1 MRGLGVD
8 TLLSLLSSLL
18 HLGQTLAVTKDVEK
32 VLGPMS
38 SDHDEKD
45 GGQFDL
51 KGRANP

>member
-8 TLLSLLSSLL
+8 TLFSLLSSL
-18 HLGQTLAVTKDVEK
+18 HLAQTLAVTKDVEK